1 MDACRMGVIFF
12 QVYFKILEIKLHQ
25 DCSKFLHT

>member
-25 DCSKFLHT
+25 DYSKIIHT